1 MFWTQI
7 VVQVV
12 GIVFKKRSSCLWL
25 ALCVCLNTN
34 SVHAAQFFCFTEWLQ
49 ANRELSC
56 AFKHRTVILSLTLVI
71 VSVGHDLH
79 SILSFAAKQRSAL
92 PKEAPNKDRGNGNPP
107 E

>member
-1 MFWTQI
+1 MA
-7 VVQVV
+7 QVV
-12 GIVFKKRSSCLWL
+12 GIVFKTRSSCCWL

-34 SVHAAQFFCFTEWLQ
+34 SVHGAQFVCFTEWLQ

-71 VSVGHDLH
+71 VSAGHDLH

>member
-1 MFWTQI
+1 MFWTQV

-12 GIVFKKRSSCLWL
+12 GIVFKKRSSCFWL

>member
-12 GIVFKKRSSCLWL
+12 GIVFKKRSSCFWL
-25 ALCVCLNTN
+25 ALCVCCNTN